1 MSDFSEFF
9 AQNKVPTEVHEIVAS
24 KSFIN
29 KETGEPLK
37 WKIRKVDEHVHKRIK
52 KDSKTKTEKKG
63 VIRYTTDNDV
73 YNSKLVIASIVY
85 PDLHNKGLQD
95 SYNVSCAEDLIDHML
110 SAGEYTMLTAKVLEI
125 NDFDIDINAQVE
137 EAKN

>member
-63 VIRYTTDNDV
+63 VVRYTTDNDL
-73 YNSKLVIASIVY
+73 YNSKLLVASIVY
-85 PDLHNKGLQD
+85 PDLNNKGLQEN
-95 SYNVSCAEDLIDHML
+95 YGVMCAEDLLDRML

-125 NDFDIDINAQVE
+125 NDFDLDINEQIE